1 MADAKEQDSSEESEI
16 DTNRENQMQQKQQM
30 KMNQIPEANSA
41 SKLQSVTVLTG
52 SNSGEGLSG
61 GSTGGKN
68 STENLN
74 DLPEDKEIQS
84 SSEDEL

>member
-1 MADAKEQDSSEESEI
+1 MADAKEQDSSSESEI
-16 DTNRENQMQQKQQM
+16 DTNREYQMQQTQM
-30 KMNQIPEANSA
+30 KQIPDSNQ
-41 SKLQSVTVLTG
+41 KLQSITVLTG
-52 SNSGEGLSG
+52 SNSQEGLSG